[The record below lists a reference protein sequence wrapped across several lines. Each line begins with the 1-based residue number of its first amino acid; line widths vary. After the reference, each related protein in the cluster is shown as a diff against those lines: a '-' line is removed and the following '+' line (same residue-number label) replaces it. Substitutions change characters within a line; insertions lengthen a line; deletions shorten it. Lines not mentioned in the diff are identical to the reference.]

1 MKKFIYVFDI
11 EDRNELAKNGFELVK
26 EDVEKSLFVFRN
38 KKQANFSI
46 TEAISGDYIL
56 TNSLTF

>member
-11 EDRNELAKNGFELVK
+11 EDKNALVNNGFELVK
-26 EDVEKSLFVFRN
+26 EDLEKSLFVFRN
-38 KKQANFSI
+38 KKQANFNIAES
-46 TEAISGDYIL
+46 ISGNYIL

>member
-11 EDRNELAKNGFELVK
+11 EDKNALVNNGFELVK
-26 EDVEKSLFVFRN
+26 EDLEKSLFVFRN
-38 KKQANFSI
+38 KKQANFNIAES
-46 TEAISGDYIL
+46 ISGDYIL

>member
-11 EDRNELAKNGFELVK
+11 EDKNALVNNGFELVK
-26 EDVEKSLFVFRN
+26 EDLEKALFVFRN
-38 KKQANFSI
+38 KKQANFNIAES
-46 TEAISGDYIL
+46 ISGDYIL